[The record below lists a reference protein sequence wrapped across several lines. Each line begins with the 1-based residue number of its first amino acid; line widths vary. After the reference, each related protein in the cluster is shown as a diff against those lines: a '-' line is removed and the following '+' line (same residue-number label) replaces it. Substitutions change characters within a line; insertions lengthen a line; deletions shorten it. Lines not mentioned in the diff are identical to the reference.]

1 MVKDPSAGHASDPFN
16 QNFWLQAQTPD
27 LLKLPV
33 GPTEQPRP
41 KLSTSHSLEWQFSIV
56 QLISFVF
63 YFYLFILAKLL
74 RARRGMALSRLCPLF
89 QQPHEVRKWIWERL
103 QSVHMAAS

>member
-1 MVKDPSAGHASDPFN
+1 MVGTWKPGAGSGGDIFC
-16 QNFWLQAQTPD
+16 
-27 LLKLPV
+27 
-33 GPTEQPRP
+33 
-41 KLSTSHSLEWQFSIV
+41 
-56 QLISFVF
+56 SFLF
-63 YFYLFILAKLL
+63 IYLFILAKLL